1 VAVVKVLLP
10 RPGITISTKEVE
22 RYPLPES
29 VSQDKVMIQGRL
41 MWGFV
46 DRLKRER
53 EQNDSKARWLKLS
66 YVLVCVGLGLVSLAG
81 TTA

>member
-1 VAVVKVLLP
+1 
-10 RPGITISTKEVE
+10 
-22 RYPLPES
+22 
-29 VSQDKVMIQGRL
+29 

-66 YVLVCVGLGLVSLAG
+66 YVLVCVGLGLVEPCRDDGIVAG
-81 TTA
+81 YV